1 MKPSLGISESSS
13 VIAAILELVS
23 ISILLL
29 ATKSTKTSSI
39 SYIALAFM
47 AGKLIIENFKALCHV
62 DVSDSYDIIGFNV
75 QEANED
81 FFQVFLNSFF
91 LIQFLLRFY

>member
-1 MKPSLGISESSS
+1 MKHSLGISESSS

-47 AGKLIIENFKALCHV
+47 TGKLIIENFKELCHV
-62 DVSDSYDIIGFNV
+62 EVSDSYDISGFNV

-81 FFQVFLNSFF
+81 FFQVFFEFILLKF
-91 LIQFLLRFY
+91 LY